1 MALRAPASRSLKFFR
16 FSRPLLSVR
25 NPKIMNRVILAG
37 ILGGIAMFIWTS
49 IAHMVLPLGEAGVSE
64 MGSEIPLLDAMKSSL
79 GDRRGF
85 FIFPGLHASPN
96 ASKQEKADAMKLM
109 IDRAASGPAG
119 ILVYHPSRPF
129 AFARWLTIE
138 FITEVVQALLVVAL
152 LAQTRLTSFGGR
164 VFFVTVAGIL
174 AAITTNVSYWNWYG
188 FPSRYTVGLMFT
200 EIVGFLVAGI
210 VAALVL
216 KNASQRA

>member
-1 MALRAPASRSLKFFR
+1 
-16 FSRPLLSVR
+16 
-25 NPKIMNRVILAG
+25 MNRVILAG

-79 GDRRGF
+79 GERQGF
-85 FIFPGLHASPN
+85 FIFPGLHVSPN

-109 IDRAASGPAG
+109 TERAATAPAG
-119 ILVYHPSRPF
+119 ILVYHPTRPF
-129 AFARWLTIE
+129 AFGRWLATE

-164 VFFVTVAGIL
+164 VCFVSIAGIL

-188 FPSRYTVGLMFT
+188 FPSRYTVGVMIT
-200 EIVGFLVAGI
+200 EIVGFFIVGI
-210 VAALVL
+210 VAAFVFG
-216 KNASQRA
+216 KNAPRTI